1 MMARNDR
8 RKGDEPLVLA
18 LAVGKTVRDAA
29 VEAGVSERTVFRR
42 LEEAE
47 FLNRV
52 TELRGRM
59 VESASGRLANAAG
72 AACDRLKGLLEAAS
86 ESVQL
91 GAARTILEQ
100 AVRLR
105 ELLDLESR
113 LKILEERCNSAHES

>member
-1 MMARNDR
+1 MAVRGRRN
-8 RKGDEPLVLA
+8 GDEFLIAGLA
-18 LAVGKTVRDAA
+18 AGKAVKDAA
-29 VEAGVSERTVFRR
+29 TEAGVSERTVFRR

-52 TELRGRM
+52 AELRGRM

-113 LKILEERCNSAHES
+113 LKILEERCSSAHES